1 MGNGKLGSQS
11 FQQTL
16 EEKSKEESHTV
27 THLSQPTE
35 EDYEKAY
42 KFTPE
47 ELQEAWNDVATVL
60 TGGKKDLYFT
70 MINGKL
76 ELDRENYI
84 ITLTVRNKLQL
95 EEVKKNRKKI
105 VEILRRKLANNILQ
119 LSIKIDNNP
128 KSRKPYTRK
137 EKFDHMVEENPTLQE
152 LRDKLGLDTKG

>member
-1 MGNGKLGSQS
+1 M
-11 FQQTL
+11 
-16 EEKSKEESHTV
+16 EKESKQEVQPATPSSE
-27 THLSQPTE
+27 PTE

-42 KFTPE
+42 KFTPK
-47 ELQEAWNDVATVL
+47 ELQDAWNDVATVL

-76 ELDRENYI
+76 ELDQENYM

-105 VEILRRKLANNILQ
+105 VEILRRKLDNKILQ

-137 EKFDHMVEENPTLQE
+137 EKFDHMVEKNPTLRD